1 MFIFVFKKSTLKA
14 LLKEVLTPLFT
25 RIENKMEEAL
35 ANLSGLVITQSE
47 AIVAELSQVKAA
59 LEAATP
65 DTSAALAKI
74 AEISAAIESNTA
86 SIKGIIPDDVT
97 PVDPQTGEEITI

>member
-1 MFIFVFKKSTLKA
+1 VVIFVFKKSTLKS
-14 LLKEVLTPLFT
+14 LLKEVITPLFT

-35 ANLSGLVITQSE
+35 AKLSGLVLTQGE
-47 AIVAELSQVKAA
+47 AIVAELAQVKAA

-74 AEISAAIESNTA
+74 SEISAAIESNTSA
-86 SIKGIIPDDVT
+86 IKGIIPDTVT
-97 PVDPQTGEEITI
+97 PVDPETGEEVAL